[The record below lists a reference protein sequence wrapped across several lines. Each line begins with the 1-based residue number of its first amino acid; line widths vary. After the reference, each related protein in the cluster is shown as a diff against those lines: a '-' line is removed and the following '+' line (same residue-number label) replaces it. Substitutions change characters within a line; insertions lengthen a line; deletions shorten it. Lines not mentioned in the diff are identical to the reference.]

1 MHHDQLH
8 IDADTAR
15 RMIADQF
22 PQYRHEKITPHTQL
36 GTENTIFRIGA
47 TAAAR
52 FPLRA
57 SQPALG
63 LDRLRA
69 EAAAMA
75 EFAVHSPVAA
85 PTPIGIGRPGADFP
99 TAWFVQ
105 TWVEGDLATATG
117 LASSTVFA
125 SAIADL
131 IASLRAANTRGRRFA
146 GSGRGGHLP
155 VHDEWMAECFRNSD
169 GLLTVPDLR
178 RIWTR
183 LRLLPESGPQVMS
196 HRDLTPMNLL
206 RRGDR
211 LVGVIDS
218 GSFGPADR
226 ALDLVAAWH
235 LFDQR
240 CRQRIRDHLGVSDV
254 EWHRGAAWA
263 FQQAMGL
270 VWYYRE
276 TNPPMSALG
285 RVTLSRLLDDPEI
298 GS

>member
-1 MHHDQLH
+1 MHSDQVQVR
-8 IDADTAR
+8 DAIAR

-22 PQYRHEKITPHTQL
+22 PQYRDERIRRHAQL
-36 GTENTIFRIGA
+36 GTVNAIFRIG
-47 TAAAR
+47 TSAAAR

-57 SQPALG
+57 AEPKLG
-63 LDRLRA
+63 LESLRA

-75 EFAVHSPVAA
+75 EFAERSPVAA
-85 PTPIGIGRPGADFP
+85 PEPIGIGRPGPDYPA
-99 TAWFVQ
+99 AWSVQ
-105 TWVEGDLATATG
+105 TWVDGDEVTPTG
-117 LASSTVFA
+117 LEASDVFA
-125 SAIADL
+125 GDVADL
-131 IASLRAANTRGRRFA
+131 IASLRAADTRGRLFD

-155 VHDEWMAECFRNSD
+155 DHDRWVADCLRNSE
-169 GLLTVPDLR
+169 GLVNVADLY
-178 RIWTR
+178 RIWER
-183 LRLLPESGPQVMS
+183 LRLLPESGSEVMS
-196 HRDLTPMNLL
+196 HRDLIPMNLL

-226 ALDLVAAWH
+226 ALDLVATWY

-240 CRQRIRDHLGVSDV
+240 RRHLIRDRLGASDV

-263 FQQAMGL
+263 FQQAIGL

-285 RVTLSRLLDDPEI
+285 AITLSRLLEDPEI
-298 GS
+298 RR